1 VANST
6 LPIQCLFKSE
16 RIRLSAFVYGS
27 PGFDSPALHQHNAYV
42 MPTIATKT
50 SITAVTVEVKELA
63 SFQPGRPEPV
73 HRMRTVV

>member
-1 VANST
+1 
-6 LPIQCLFKSE
+6 
-16 RIRLSAFVYGS
+16 
-27 PGFDSPALHQHNAYV
+27 